1 MKTNKANKIEEYF
14 QEIKAESVFK
24 ALKQKKYKGVKRSEI
39 DHLLKK
45 ISLERKKEKT
55 NSLFMLAVGII
66 SIGLFSFSFM

>member
-1 MKTNKANKIEEYF
+1 MSAQFKLDQNSSPDQDKEKSKNKI
-14 QEIKAESVFK
+14 S
-24 ALKQKKYKGVKRSEI
+24 KRPNI
-39 DHLLKK
+39 DHLLRK